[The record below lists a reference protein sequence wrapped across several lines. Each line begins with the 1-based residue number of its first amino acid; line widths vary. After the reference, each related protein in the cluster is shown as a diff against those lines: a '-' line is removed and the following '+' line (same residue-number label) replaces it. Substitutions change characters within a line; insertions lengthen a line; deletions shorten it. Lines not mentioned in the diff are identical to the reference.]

1 MIENYLHI
9 MNESLQKKNVLLDSI
24 AATCEK
30 QEQLLKQDEL
40 PFGEFDALMTE
51 KDAQAAEL
59 TRLDEGFESLY
70 EKVREQ
76 LQNGKEQHREQILS
90 MQALIREITEKSNH
104 IQTMEERNKQSM
116 EGHLRKERNRLQ
128 KNRKASAAAYNY
140 YKSANGGERHSIL
153 DKKN

>member
-1 MIENYLHI
+1 MIENYLNI
-9 MNESLQKKNVLLDSI
+9 MNDSLQKKNALLDSI
-24 AATCEK
+24 VATCEK

-76 LQNGKEQHREQILS
+76 LQNGKEQYREQILS

-116 EGHLRKERNRLQ
+116 EGHLRKERNKLQ
-128 KNRKASAAAYNY
+128 KSRKASAAAYNY
-140 YKSANGGERHSIL
+140 YKTANNGERHSIL